1 MARKFSIALII
12 TCTLSFNSTPLSA
25 NTLCADGDYK
35 LDIFD
40 IFSGALSLTEISI
53 EAEGRDVC
61 TEGVASS
68 ISEGVPTEDGTAVVI
83 AVENSRLRC
92 FQLTTELR
100 LHAVREL
107 RRAMYFVRGE
117 YIGTSSGG
125 VDLRNCEFLS
135 PY

>member
-1 MARKFSIALII
+1 MTRQFPIALII
-12 TCTLSFNSTPLSA
+12 ACTLNFNSTPLSA
-25 NTLCADGDYK
+25 NTLCTDGDYK

-40 IFSGALSLTEISI
+40 IFSGTLSLTEVSI

-61 TEGVASS
+61 TAGVASG
-68 ISEGVPTEDGTAVVI
+68 IAEGVQTDYGTAVVV

-100 LHAVREL
+100 LHAVRDL
-107 RRAMYFVRGE
+107 KRAMYFVRGE
-117 YIGTSSGG
+117 YIGTASGG
-125 VDLRNCEFLS
+125 VVLRNCEFLS